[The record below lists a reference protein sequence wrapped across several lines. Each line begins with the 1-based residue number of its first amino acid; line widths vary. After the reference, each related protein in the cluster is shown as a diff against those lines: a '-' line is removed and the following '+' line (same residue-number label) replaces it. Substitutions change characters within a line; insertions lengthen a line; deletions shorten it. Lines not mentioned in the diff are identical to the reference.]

1 VSIAQRRAYAL
12 AHPLNGPYDST
23 APYTDLR
30 AHARGFLLLS
40 ILAVDR

>member
-1 VSIAQRRAYAL
+1 MNKRQAYAL
-12 AHPLNGPYDST
+12 SHPFTDPSEST
-23 APYTDLR
+23 VPFTEVR